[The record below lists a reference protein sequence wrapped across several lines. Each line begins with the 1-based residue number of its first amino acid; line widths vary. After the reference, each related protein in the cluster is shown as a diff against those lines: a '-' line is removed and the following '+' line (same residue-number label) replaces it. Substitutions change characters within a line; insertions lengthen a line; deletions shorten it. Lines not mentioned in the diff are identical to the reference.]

1 MAGHVPRSPAI
12 VNMQHDFTNT
22 DQSSVTRRNRLI
34 GEANEMEIRLMNKTV
49 LALLDT
55 GSAVST
61 ISEEY
66 LQKYFPDVELQHIDS
81 FFDIQCAN
89 GGLLPY
95 SGIVEVQLDIKPPGC
110 SEDCTLNALLLV
122 VPTTS
127 HGQRVPIL
135 VEGMIIISTHI

>member
-1 MAGHVPRSPAI
+1 MAGPVHRSPAI
-12 VNMQHDFTNT
+12 VNMQHDFTKT

-34 GEANEMEIRLMNKTV
+34 GEDNEMEIRLMNKTV
-49 LALLDT
+49 LVLLDT

-61 ISEEY
+61 VSEEY

-95 SGIVEVQLDIKPPGC
+95 SGIVEVQLDIKPPGI
-110 SEDCTLNALLLV
+110 TLGGTDYKLWTASSYTSRYKYT
-122 VPTTS
+122 PTI
-127 HGQRVPIL
+127 GDEV
-135 VEGMIIISTHI
+135 